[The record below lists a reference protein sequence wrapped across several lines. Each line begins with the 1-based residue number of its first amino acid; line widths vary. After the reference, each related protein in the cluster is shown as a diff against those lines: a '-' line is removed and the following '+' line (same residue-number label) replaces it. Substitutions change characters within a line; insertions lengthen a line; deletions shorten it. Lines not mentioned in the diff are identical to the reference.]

1 MIYGFV
7 LLTQAHTYVSSASGL
22 ICKFKF
28 RQMLKHGSL
37 ADKNQYILI
46 LYYANKLFYK

>member
-1 MIYGFV
+1 MIYSFV

-22 ICKFKF
+22 CKFKF
-28 RQMLKHGSL
+28 RQMLRHGSL